1 MNEPSGSAVNGRSER
16 RVFRIGDRARFK
28 CEITVVTVCY
38 QDLTGLRR
46 TTESLESQTY
56 QQYQHVVVDGASG
69 DLTANWLDTRI
80 VAGDN
85 YIYVSE
91 ADGGIYDAMNKACNL
106 ATGELLIFMNA
117 GDSFVDNAVLS
128 DVIHSYKKNNWSWA
142 YGDVV
147 RTLGGSAL
155 RVMSMRPFSMRKFL
169 RGTMWIPHQG
179 AILDANLARCF
190 GYYNLKVGVAA
201 DQFLMMQMALRTP
214 PFELDRVIAN
224 YEVGGAHSLQTIR
237 GRDMLWRE
245 IRLLAAPM
253 GRGGAAFDRFLTEL
267 TISGKQI
274 RSSVATV
281 IRRLL
286 PMAPAKKW

>member
-1 MNEPSGSAVNGRSER
+1 M
-16 RVFRIGDRARFK
+16 FRIGDVASWET
-28 CEITVVTVCY
+28 EITVVTVCY
-38 QDLTGLRR
+38 QDLSGLRR

-56 QQYQHVVVDGASG
+56 KKYQHVVVDGASG

-80 VAGDN
+80 VANDN

-91 ADGGIYDAMNKACNL
+91 PDCGIYDAMNKACEL
-106 ATGELLIFMNA
+106 ATGKLLIFMNA
-117 GDSFVDNAVLS
+117 GDSFVDDAVLH
-128 DVIHSYKKNNWSWA
+128 DVIRSYKENGWLWA

-147 RTLGGSAL
+147 RTLGDTAL

-179 AILDANLARCF
+179 AILDANLARSF
-190 GYYNLKVGVAA
+190 GCYNVKVGVAA
-201 DQFLMMQMALRTP
+201 DQFLMMQMAVKSP
-214 PFELDRVIAN
+214 PFELDRLIAN

-253 GRGGAAFDRFLTEL
+253 GGIGSAFDRLLTEL

-274 RSSVATV
+274 RSSVARG
-281 IRRLL
+281 IRRIL
-286 PMAPAKKW
+286 PMPPAKRW